1 MGIFSKQV
9 SKQTSA
15 PAVGVAAASNNAS
28 IYNSNLTSGNYGQQM
43 VGNYYSYFDG
53 PNRALAMQ
61 VPAINRAR
69 DLICSMIG
77 STQLQMYNE
86 TWNESTGNMEK
97 KYIAPRSWL
106 HQPDPSIPY
115 STFMSWI
122 TDDLVFFGRCF
133 LLITS
138 RTSDGF
144 PASFTRLPAAMIT
157 TRDQAGPVFF
167 APSNQVFFQGGQ
179 IDELDLI
186 QMISPVQ
193 GWLYSSQQSIDTSLR
208 IENARQRNAN
218 SVLPAGWLKQTSG
231 EPLSGQ
237 ELADMAAS
245 FNQARW
251 GGNGQTAALSEGLDY
266 HETNSTPDKMMLID
280 SARFSVEE
288 MARLTNC
295 PPYLLGASIGNYSY
309 VNSQSAREDLF
320 IFAARQYANC
330 IAETLS
336 MNNVLPRGTCVEFDV
351 DDWLEDMVGTDNE
364 YTEEAPATSPPPAPA
379 QSTQESLA

>member
-1 MGIFSKQV
+1 MGIFNKQATSKQAA
-9 SKQTSA
+9 Q
-15 PAVGVAAASNNAS
+15 AVGVAAASGM
-28 IYNSNLTSGNYGQQM
+28 YGQNYGGNDYGKNL
-43 VGNYYSYFDG
+43 VGQYYSYFDG
-53 PNRALAMQ
+53 PSRALAMQ

-86 TWNESTGNMEK
+86 VWNDTTGNMEK

-106 HQPDPSIPY
+106 HQPDPSLPY
-115 STFMSWI
+115 STFMSWV
-122 TDDLVFFGRCF
+122 TDDLVFFGRAF
-133 LLITS
+133 LLVTS

-144 PASFTRLPAAMIT
+144 PASFTRLPAAMVT
-157 TRDQAGPVFF
+157 TRDQVGPVFF
-167 APSNQVFFQGGQ
+167 APSNQVFFQGSQ
-179 IDELDLI
+179 IDELDLV
-186 QMISPVQ
+186 QLISPVQ
-193 GWLYSSQQSIDTSLR
+193 GWLYSSQQSIDTCIRLETTR
-208 IENARQRNAN
+208 QINAK
-218 SVLPAGWLKQTSG
+218 SVLPAGWLQQNSG
-231 EPLSGQ
+231 EPLSSQ
-237 ELADMAAS
+237 ELGDMAAS

-251 GGNGQTAALSEGLDY
+251 GGNGQTAALSEGLEY
-266 HETNSTPDKMMLID
+266 HETKTTPDKMMFIE

-309 VNSQSAREDLF
+309 VNSQSAREDLY

-330 IAETLS
+330 VAETLS

-351 DDWLEDMVGTDNE
+351 DDWLMDMMGTDNE
-364 YTEEAPATSPPPAPA
+364 NTEQAPATSPPPAPA